1 MKEERRKKERNI
13 FLMQTGRKQNKIQNK
28 TRQKKKIKYKL
39 PKTEEKQ
46 NPTRKHK
53 IKVK

>member
-28 TRQKKKIKYKL
+28 TRQKKKNTNSLKQKKNKTQHGSIK
-39 PKTEEKQ
+39 
-46 NPTRKHK
+46 
-53 IKVK
+53 